1 MFSYLSSCYMSKKM
15 KEYWLVANTK
25 PHKEN
30 LACVNLVR
38 QGFEVFF
45 PKIYKANFVLNKKT
59 PKLKPLFPGYIFVS
73 VKPEVNWTKI
83 HNTFGIKQVLKFGE
97 KPCILSEEILQRIK
111 KNCNSQDIFNKRIEN
126 LKDGDKI
133 KVNKGKL
140 GFIDAIFKEFI
151 DKKRSLILLDFLSNK
166 VNAIVETN
174 SVETYF

>member
-1 MFSYLSSCYMSKKM
+1 M
-15 KEYWLVANTK
+15 
-25 PHKEN
+25 
-30 LACVNLVR
+30 
-38 QGFEVFF
+38 
-45 PKIYKANFVLNKKT
+45 
-59 PKLKPLFPGYIFVS
+59 
-73 VKPEVNWTKI
+73 
-83 HNTFGIKQVLKFGE
+83 
-97 KPCILSEEILQRIK
+97 QRIK